1 MYKKIEL
8 YLNSLIQFGFSA
20 SAILLP
26 KSNSKILSAEAFFKN
41 SVKFELKVVIKSQVT
56 QLYLFSFTQNKFW
69 AFKQMGVGFP
79 FLRNVPGL
87 SFFKLLGTGAGQG
100 FSLKPDFSTYA
111 LLAVWEDQA
120 AADHFY
126 QSNPLIKSYR
136 EKASSIRRLSL
147 ANTASHGLWSGLNP
161 FVPTTTQ
168 QTKNLP
174 VAIITRATL
183 RPQRLLSFWRA
194 VPKASKAIEAAHGVL
209 YYKGIGE
216 WPFIQQATISIW
228 NSLEEVMQFAYKDN
242 AHKQIVKQTKK
253 ERWYKED
260 LFARFLVINDQQLL

>member
-1 MYKKIEL
+1 MYKKNEL

-26 KSNSKILSAEAFFKN
+26 KSNSKILLAEAFFKN

-69 AFKQMGVGFP
+69 AFKQIGVGFP

-260 LFARFLVINDQQLL
+260 LFARFLVINDEQLL